1 MSSSTENKPTE
12 EATLNEP
19 DATGQEFGE
28 PRKMNET
35 FDTEEDESDCSND
48 AEETNEDGE
57 EELAVE
63 DAAMDM
69 LDQLVELFIEK
80 NGREPTQE
88 EVEQWIDVFKS
99 LKIEDGSPQ
108 TDNPANDDA
117 ANEETPTASE

>member
-35 FDTEEDESDCSND
+35 FDTEKDDSDCSND

-57 EELAVE
+57 V
-63 DAAMDM
+63 AMDI

-80 NGREPTQE
+80 NGRQPTQE

-99 LKIEDGSPQ
+99 LKMEGGSPQ
-108 TDNPANDDA
+108 TDKPADDDA